1 MLKTIITYL
10 SAITCCCSSGD
21 GSLWSI
27 WSSDIG
33 LGSLGILDE
42 QSGATV
48 ISPRT
53 SSDVHGRRLVI
64 AAGFKV

>member
-1 MLKTIITYL
+1 MTYFN
-10 SAITCCCSSGD
+10 AITCCCSSGD
-21 GSLWSI
+21 GSVWSI
-27 WSSDIG
+27 WSSAIG

-64 AAGFKV
+64 AAGYNL